1 MQMHV
6 TTLPDLFTRVPIMLV
21 TICRLRTYTETGGLL
36 VYITKINHHLQEGRS
51 VRPMQRVST
60 NSTVPVPSREFFF
73 HCVAACIHR
82 PHPPQACLSQTTL
95 FAFEDSL
102 YRFQDPGVS
111 DKTVEM
117 RRGDQWI
124 AVTNLRMRTL
134 LEGNPHV
141 RVHFPVFVIQ
151 LDVVL
156 ELVLCE
162 NVLQCAVAVLSEK
175 VDVYCIAEAR
185 GI

>member
-1 MQMHV
+1 
-6 TTLPDLFTRVPIMLV
+6 MLV

-36 VYITKINHHLQEGRS
+36 VYITEINHHLQEGRS
-51 VRPMQRVST
+51 VSPMKRVGT
-60 NSTVPVPSREFFF
+60 NSTVPVPTREFFF
-73 HCVAACIHR
+73 HSVAACIHR
-82 PHPPQACLSQTTL
+82 PHPPQARLSQTTL
-95 FAFEDSL
+95 FALEDGL
-102 YRFQDPGVS
+102 YRFQDPRVS
-111 DKTVEM
+111 DKAVEM

-156 ELVLCE
+156 ELIFCE
-162 NVLQCAVAVLSEK
+162 DVLQRAVAVLSEE
-175 VDVYCIAEAR
+175 VDVYCTSEAR
-185 GI
+185 